1 MEVYELE
8 LVAHLLL
15 LCDLV
20 GSLDDLCGE
29 GGLFVLVFLD
39 QGAFLPVLLL
49 KEFLNAFGL
58 DVARSAVLAAHQD
71 LSLEVVGILSDFCD
85 GHVGFL
91 EDGSEGFEDGV

>member
-1 MEVYELE
+1 MEVYKLE
-8 LVAHLLL
+8 LVAHLFL